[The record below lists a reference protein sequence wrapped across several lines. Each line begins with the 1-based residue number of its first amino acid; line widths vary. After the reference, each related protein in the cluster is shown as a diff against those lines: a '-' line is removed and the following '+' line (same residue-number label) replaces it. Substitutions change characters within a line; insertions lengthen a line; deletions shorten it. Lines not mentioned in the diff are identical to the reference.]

1 MISVIIPTLN
11 ESLHIERLVN
21 SLMGSS
27 LIKQIIV
34 VDGGSTDETV
44 QIVQRIENALLIQ
57 TKAGR
62 AIQMN
67 EGAKVASF
75 PFLLFLHADSY
86 LSKSTLDYLD
96 HATSESLT
104 GAFSLK
110 FDSDKLILNFYAWFS
125 KRNWTLTTYGDQGLF
140 VNRVLFEELN
150 GFNEIPL
157 FEDIDLVRR
166 IKRKTSF
173 KKFPVAIITSS
184 RRFEKN
190 GSLKQQLVNIAL
202 VTAYYLKI
210 SPHFLRRYYRY

>member
-11 ESLHIERLVN
+11 ESLHIEKLLN
-21 SLMGSS
+21 SLMGST
-27 LIKQIIV
+27 LVKEIVV
-34 VDGGSTDETV
+34 VDGGSTDKTV
-44 QIVQRIENALLIQ
+44 QMVKGIENVLLIQ
-57 TKAGR
+57 SKAGR

-86 LSKSTLDYLD
+86 LSQITLDYLG
-96 HATSESLT
+96 HATSKSLN

-110 FDSDKLILNFYAWFS
+110 FDTNKRILNFYAWFS

-140 VNRVLFEELN
+140 MTKCLFEELN

-190 GSLKQQLVNIAL
+190 GSLKQQLINIAL

-210 SPHFLRRYYRY
+210 SPHFLRRFYRY